1 MKRYLV
7 LAMRRPTF
15 DASVVAPHKAF
26 LDTLRD
32 RDLLECTG
40 GFTDGSGGAYVL
52 RNIDSLAEAQD
63 LVALDPLVLQDA
75 SEPTVREWT
84 LR

>member
-75 SEPTVREWT
+75 SEVTVREWT

>member
-15 DASVVAPHKAF
+15 DAAAVAPHKAF
-26 LDTLRD
+26 LDGLRA
-32 RDLLECTG
+32 RGLLDCTG
-40 GFTDGSGGAYVL
+40 GFSDGSGGAYVL
-52 RNIDSLAEAQD
+52 RNVDTLAQAQA
-63 LVALDPLVLQDA
+63 LVAQDPLVLQDA
-75 SEPTVREWT
+75 SELTVHEWI

>member
-26 LDTLRD
+26 LDDLRD

-63 LVALDPLVLQDA
+63 LVALDPLALQDA
-75 SEPTVREWT
+75 SELTVREWT